1 MYSDRTRLHKHG
13 YQHRCVKILDRML
26 VGNYFPL
33 KISKKKCFDKIRI

>member
-26 VGNYFPL
+26 VSRKHLP
-33 KISKKKCFDKIRI
+33 K